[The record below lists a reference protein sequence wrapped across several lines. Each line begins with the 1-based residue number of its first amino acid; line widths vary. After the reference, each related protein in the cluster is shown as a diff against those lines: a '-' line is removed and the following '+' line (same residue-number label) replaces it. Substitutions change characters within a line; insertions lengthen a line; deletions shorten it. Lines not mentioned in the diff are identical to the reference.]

1 METFAEPPPHQLG
14 YPEEAARPPLVCT
27 QALICTSATSSGAAA
42 VAAAASTAPLYDPL
56 AAHENRPLKHLAI
69 NGRPEPSAPSRADNG
84 RPEPSAPSRA
94 ATAGAGAAEEESLD
108 VMAATRGMTR
118 VLYEEYT
125 NPNANYNDYYP

>member
-1 METFAEPPPHQLG
+1 M
-14 YPEEAARPPLVCT
+14 CT

-69 NGRPEPSAPSRADNG
+69 NGRPEPSAPSRA
-84 RPEPSAPSRA
+84 
-94 ATAGAGAAEEESLD
+94 ATAGAGAADEESLD